1 MADSFVIQPLVVM
14 SIADHYNRTRYQK
27 SDKQVS
33 VCGALIGVPGTKS
46 GKIYNIC
53 ETIVDLSKGE
63 VDLDFTKERLEAYKQ
78 VFKTYEFLGWYST
91 FPDRL
96 REPSEI
102 ERKLHAQFSTLNEN
116 CVYLQMATTGVA
128 S

>member
-14 SIADHYNRTRYQK
+14 SIADHYTRTRYQK
-27 SDKQVS
+27 SDKKVS
-33 VCGALIGVPGTKS
+33 VCGVLLGVPGTKS

-63 VDLDFTKERLEAYKQ
+63 VDLDFTKDRLEAYKQ

-96 REPSEI
+96 REPAEL
-102 ERKLHAQFSTLNEN
+102 EKKLHAQFSTLSEN
-116 CVYLQMATTGVA
+116 CVYL
-128 S
+128 